1 MAYSK
6 STEKKLSK
14 KDEREIVTKL
24 DDYFQE
30 ALDDQSWREARE
42 EMVKCFDYKENR
54 QWTKEEL
61 SALQSRGQ
69 PATVNNQ
76 VKVTI
81 DRIVGQ
87 FVQLKTKTSYK
98 PRNAQPDTPT
108 ANVMNDIYTYI
119 RQTSGLEFEERD
131 VMEDGATGG
140 FGVFDVA
147 IEDADDD
154 PLGQDVFVYAED
166 CFNIFPDPRSRHYDW
181 NRDARYICRAKW
193 VDVDY
198 AKEIYPH
205 KKKEISGLMSDR
217 GNTDLAGVDK
227 LRGEAYVD
235 YKRKR
240 IRLVEVQYKK
250 FEKETKYIFSDGK
263 VFEEDDVDDNL
274 LSMAESAGITWEK
287 KEGRE
292 EILCKGVFCDGVLFD
307 HGVSKRKR
315 YSFVA
320 YFTDRKK
327 NGAPYSRVWT
337 AIPLQDA
344 INKRESK
351 AIALLTMNQT
361 RYETGGIK
369 DPQEWQFQNA
379 KPDGMLEVEEGYFER
394 VAIDKNLEL
403 AQTQNLMHQQS
414 KQDFRLVTGVNPDA
428 LGEKS
433 EVRSGVGIQRK
444 IAMTGL
450 VIAPMMSNFSRTRE
464 ALAKTI
470 HDAVTVAY
478 TGEKIMTITDD
489 AQSVKT
495 IALSDNELQAVK
507 QTKYDIIISE
517 DQDYD
522 TIQEQ
527 QLEILSNSLPTAL
540 QVGPAWGRVLIM
552 MSSIRDK
559 EKILQE
565 VDKIN
570 AEGQRPPEPNMSFS
584 AQLDKLSLPEKIFI
598 YQKLGAPPELIQA
611 IAQSSP
617 PPTQILDAQSEL
629 QSEQVQQQTE
639 QIRQMGQIQSEQ
651 NKQAGEQQ
659 KLRTIAAKSQADQ
672 AKSVMD
678 MEKGKLELVK
688 KQMEIQAA
696 AMKPQGNSNGKQR
709 SGSQS
714 R

>member
-6 STEKKLSK
+6 TDKKPSK
-14 KDEREIVTKL
+14 KEEREIVTKL

-30 ALDDQSWREARE
+30 ALDDNSWREARE

-54 QWTKEEL
+54 QWTKDEL
-61 SALQSRGQ
+61 TALQANGQ
-69 PATVNNQ
+69 PPTVNNQ

-108 ANVMNDIYTYI
+108 ADVMNDIHTYI

-131 VMEDGATGG
+131 VMEDGATCG

-154 PLGQDVFVYAED
+154 PLGQDVLVYAED
-166 CFNIFPDPRSRHYDW
+166 CFNVFPDPRSRHYDW
-181 NRDARYICRAKW
+181 NKDARYICRAKW

-198 AKEIYPH
+198 AKEIYPD
-205 KKKEISGLMSDR
+205 KKKDIVALMSDR

-250 FEKETKYIFSDGK
+250 FENESKYIFSDGK
-263 VFEEDDVDDNL
+263 VIEEDQVDDNL
-274 LSMAESAGITWEK
+274 LRMAQEAGITWEK

-292 EILCKGVFCDGVLFD
+292 EHICKGVFCDGILFD

-327 NGAPYSRVWT
+327 NGAPYSRILT
-337 AIPLQDA
+337 ALPLQDA

-361 RYETGGIK
+361 RYETGAID
-369 DPQEWQFQNA
+369 DPQEWQSQNA
-379 KPDGMLEVEEGYFER
+379 RPDGMLRIEEGYFER
-394 VAIDKNLEL
+394 VAVDKNIEL
-403 AQTQNLMHQQS
+403 ARTQNLMHGQS

-478 TGEKIMTITDD
+478 TGEKIMTITDN
-489 AQSVKT
+489 AGAAKT
-495 IALSDNELQAVK
+495 IALSSDALAVVK

-527 QLEILSNSLPTAL
+527 QLEILSNSLPAAL
-540 QVGPAWGRVLIM
+540 QAGPAWGRILIQ

-559 EKILQE
+559 DMILKQ
-565 VDKIN
+565 VDEIT
-570 AEGQRPPEPNMSFS
+570 AAGQRPPEPNISYS

-611 IAQSSP
+611 IAEQSP
-617 PPTQILDAQSEL
+617 PPTQVLDAQSEL
-629 QSEQVQQQTE
+629 QSERVQQETE
-639 QIRQMGQIQSEQ
+639 RIRQVGQIQSEQ

-659 KLRTIAAKSQADQ
+659 KLQTIAAKSQADR
-672 AKSVMD
+672 AKSAMD

-696 AMKPQGNSNGKQR
+696 AQKPQGASSGKQR
-709 SGSQS
+709 SSSQS